1 MNGPPGPPMPSGSA
15 CVEPVAYP
23 RVLNT
28 ASYARWRPVL
38 GIILLLVGVF
48 VLAGSVLLPLLAVT
62 IWVQSQIEGVG
73 FSRAFAGATSIDSL
87 TPASM
92 LWLNL
97 VLASGT
103 LVAFALLRWL
113 HHVRPRWLT
122 SVRPGL
128 RTRFFLACLG
138 LSVVA
143 MVVQVGLSLA
153 LPGGGADLGGNG
165 GSAVNHLGPSALAFA
180 LVILLTTPLQ
190 AMGEE
195 YVFRGYLMQAIGSLF
210 PRWDRFALWGTV
222 LVTSLAFA
230 IAHGAQDAPVFVDR
244 FAFGVLAGYLVI
256 RIGGLEAGIALH
268 IMNNFFAYG
277 LALLFG
283 DITKVLVPTSGSW
296 WSLPATVLQ
305 SLVYLLLVLYLAR
318 RMGVTNRTGA
328 RVADEPAQAIPGAP
342 GPIGGAPD

>member
-1 MNGPPGPPMPSGSA
+1 MSRPPGPPAQLGSPYG
-15 CVEPVAYP
+15 EPTAYP
-23 RVLNT
+23 RLLNT
-28 ASYARWRPVL
+28 PSYAWWRAVV
-38 GIILLLVGVF
+38 GILLLLVGVF
-48 VLAGSVLLPLLAVT
+48 VLSGSVLLPVLAVA
-62 IWVQSQIEGVG
+62 IWVQSQIEGVA
-73 FSRAFAGATSIDSL
+73 FSGAFRSATSIDAL

-103 LVAFALLRWL
+103 LVAFALVRWL

-143 MVVQVGLSLA
+143 MAVQVALILV
-153 LPGGGADLGGNG
+153 LPGDGDTGSGGGP
-165 GSAVNHLGPSALAFA
+165 VNHLGPRSLAFV

-195 YVFRGYLMQAIGSLF
+195 YVFRGYLMQAFGSF
-210 PRWDRFALWGTV
+210 FRRWDRVSLWGTV

-230 IAHGAQDAPVFVDR
+230 IAHGSQDAPVFFDR

-283 DITKVLVPTSGSW
+283 DITAVLVPTSGSW
-296 WSLPATVLQ
+296 WSLPATVVQ
-305 SLVYLLLVLYLAR
+305 SVVYLLLVLLVAR
-318 RMGVTNRTGA
+318 RMGVTNRTISA
-328 RVADEPAQAIPGAP
+328 AVEEPSQALP
-342 GPIGGAPD
+342 GPPSPIGEPRG